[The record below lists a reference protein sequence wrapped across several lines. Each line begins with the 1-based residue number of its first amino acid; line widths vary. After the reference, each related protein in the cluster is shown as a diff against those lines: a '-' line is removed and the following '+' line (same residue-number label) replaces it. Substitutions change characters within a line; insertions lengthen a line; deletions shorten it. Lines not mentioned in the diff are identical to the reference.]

1 MTTESNPQM
10 AETARTMLQKRDGD
24 GLMMLVRT
32 LKWPVIVLL
41 IIGGTH
47 FAAEAIWS
55 DLQTIF
61 IPSVVAPVLL
71 VVGLWVGANAM
82 QSGGNLGTVLI
93 AGAVLGLLP
102 LALDVVG
109 FGILLDRG
117 ADAGRLTGTFGFLMV
132 LWGSLIGGGFSLSR
146 AADTH

>member
-1 MTTESNPQM
+1 MV
-10 AETARTMLQKRDGD
+10 L
-24 GLMMLVRT
+24 RT
-32 LKWPVIVLL
+32 LKWPVIALL
-41 IIGGTH
+41 IIGATH

-71 VVGLWVGANAM
+71 AVGVWVGVNAVR
-82 QSGGNLGTVLI
+82 SGGNFGTVLM

-102 LALDVVG
+102 LALDVFG

-117 ADAGRLTGTFGFLMV
+117 AEAGRLTGTFGFLMV

-146 AADTH
+146 AADIP